1 MVAPARAHAGRSVN
15 AVMVSERAVR
25 EAIGAVVDPCSRLY
39 GTDLS
44 LVDLGMVERVHV
56 DGGAVHVDLL
66 LDDPLCMYTFVI
78 QRELRERIAALD
90 GVESVEI
97 TVLPD
102 FGWSRERVSPA
113 AQERLLDDGLVRRL
127 LLVPAPKRHED

>member
-1 MVAPARAHAGRSVN
+1 
-15 AVMVSERAVR
+15 MVSEAAVR
-25 EAIGAVVDPCSRLY
+25 AAIGGVVDPCSRLY

-44 LVDLGMVERVHV
+44 LLNLGMVERVRV
-56 DGGAVHVDLL
+56 DGGAVHVELL

-78 QRELRERIAALD
+78 QKELRERIAALD

-113 AQERLLDDGLVRRL
+113 AQARLLDDGLVRRL
-127 LLVPAPKRHED
+127 LLMPAAASRNNEANEANGANGG